1 MFPFLPALL
10 LLLLQGPSNF
20 ERFLTNGLWW
30 ASTEAVVRSVEPESD
45 EIRESVD
52 LILPSVAPRAKPPV
66 IRRVLFIGGPSI
78 QLRDAVRR
86 WEHARDGPAFKV

>member
-30 ASTEAVVRSVEPESD
+30 ASSDAVIRTVAPES
-45 EIRESVD
+45 EEPTESVD
-52 LILPSVAPRAKPPV
+52 LILPSVSLRTSLPV
-66 IRRVLFIGGPSI
+66 IPRRDCVGSPSVE
-78 QLRDAVRR
+78 LRDAVRR
-86 WEHARDGPAFKV
+86 FERARDGPAFKV